1 MKTFVLEA
9 LRRSGGPPRSGVL
22 QGPRS
27 PTDCCTA
34 APAHTSTSLIRAS
47 ERAGRARQQ
56 LRAGQHRD
64 SGAGTV
70 SSARGASP
78 NRVGRTGLDRVE
90 PSSSTGRAVP
100 APVPQSRPARGGA
113 QPVRWVRRRS
123 GQRGADR
130 NGAVRSGGRCRRLP
144 GARRAGRAE
153 ARRWEQVSGAG
164 PAPPGCP
171 FPSPGAAA
179 AGTVRERSS
188 AGSGEG
194 AAERGVRARLP
205 RIFHGSGSAR
215 VSLSQAGRWLL
226 SGYVLEGEVF
236 PRCHFSERR
245 SHPEGIH
252 SSVAVRGSWGLRRQG
267 GPWCVQG
274 RLLCAPCALAGRK
287 EVAEVGCGKPP
298 REHLRHRAW
307 LQDGRIP
314 PRNPFI
320 SIFLQFL
327 EFSPSSPKQGEMTA
341 WLL

>member
-100 APVPQSRPARGGA
+100 APAPQSRPARGGA

-144 GARRAGRAE
+144 GARRAGPGRGTAVGAGE
-153 ARRWEQVSGAG
+153 RSGAG
-164 PAPPGCP
+164 TARLSLPEPGGCSRGDRAGAELGWERGGRGGARGTGTAPPH
-171 FPSPGAAA
+171 
-179 AGTVRERSS
+179 
-188 AGSGEG
+188 
-194 AAERGVRARLP
+194 LP
-205 RIFHGSGSAR
+205 R
-215 VSLSQAGRWLL
+215 
-226 SGYVLEGEVF
+226 
-236 PRCHFSERR
+236 
-245 SHPEGIH
+245 
-252 SSVAVRGSWGLRRQG
+252 
-267 GPWCVQG
+267 
-274 RLLCAPCALAGRK
+274 
-287 EVAEVGCGKPP
+287 
-298 REHLRHRAW
+298 
-307 LQDGRIP
+307 
-314 PRNPFI
+314 
-320 SIFLQFL
+320 
-327 EFSPSSPKQGEMTA
+327 
-341 WLL
+341 